1 MKRDLHKLIAFI
13 AMLFLPFALF
23 AQYVDPA
30 YGIRIDESFE
40 KGIPA
45 SWTQENVSGS
55 VNWIVESQ
63 NLTYPNGASDSLAR
77 VAFRN
82 TSGVTNKAVTRLVL
96 PPVEVASLFQPIL
109 IFSHAQDKWSGD
121 FDSLRVICR
130 TSPDGEW
137 KSLVGFN
144 SYISKWQRDT
154 VFLPA
159 QNYVQIAFEA
169 ADNLGRGVVID
180 DVIIRSTPS
189 CFAPEDLYTS
199 GATNHSITVNWM
211 GSFDAEYFYV
221 KLSKTP
227 LTDNELASSTTELVC
242 DTTTDGVSIF
252 FDGLTRGTRYYC
264 YVRAQCEHEIS
275 EWVSVEFKTANIATV
290 PDTITFEKDPKVSLA
305 SGSPFFME
313 GWYYEGS
320 HPDYKPYGNAYL
332 TDSKSYSSPS
342 SNASLAFTYYTSSNK
357 LAYSGYNG
365 AIPAGAWAYVATPEF
380 PVDVKDLQITF
391 QTLIYY
397 EYVADQFSIIVGVMD
412 DPEDRSTFVPIKTI
426 HNTRQFIKEE
436 YVVTFENYTGNGR
449 YIAFMS
455 EFEKTNHFNIDNLI
469 IEPRIDRPGTVQ
481 FDVMMPTASTMQFKF
496 EQPYDSFE
504 VAVTTTAYQIDRNCE
519 DYPDSLGIFKRAIMP
534 NMGTIEDL
542 KPGTRYYIFA
552 RGIKDGKKG
561 VWTLRRQVNMPSR
574 LDVETFPY
582 FFDFGKLATTTVVE
596 TNGYTASSVKISRL
610 PKFIVNH
617 LNKKTPS
624 KVFLCWEFFYYKKIT
639 TV

>member
-1 MKRDLHKLIAFI
+1 MNTFFRF
-13 AMLFLPFALF
+13 F
-23 AQYVDPA
+23 
-30 YGIRIDESFE
+30 FE
-40 KGIPA
+40 
-45 SWTQENVSGS
+45 
-55 VNWIVESQ
+55 
-63 NLTYPNGASDSLAR
+63 
-77 VAFRN
+77 F
-82 TSGVTNKAVTRLVL
+82 
-96 PPVEVASLFQPIL
+96 
-109 IFSHAQDKWSGD
+109 
-121 FDSLRVICR
+121 
-130 TSPDGEW
+130 
-137 KSLVGFN
+137 
-144 SYISKWQRDT
+144 
-154 VFLPA
+154 
-159 QNYVQIAFEA
+159 
-169 ADNLGRGVVID
+169 
-180 DVIIRSTPS
+180 
-189 CFAPEDLYTS
+189 
-199 GATNHSITVNWM
+199 
-211 GSFDAEYFYV
+211 
-221 KLSKTP
+221 
-227 LTDNELASSTTELVC
+227 
-242 DTTTDGVSIF
+242 VSIF

-275 EWVSVEFKTANIATV
+275 EWVFVEFKTANIATV

-397 EYVADQFSIIVGVMD
+397 KYVADQFSIIVGVMD

-504 VAVTTTAYQIDRNCE
+504 VAVTTIAYQIDRNCE

-596 TNGYTASSVKISRL
+596 TNGYTASSVKIPKIVKPLYTYGSSTFKVEDSATWVPTSYLIAHPISAKDFAISCYYPYDAVTIAVFPEVEDMAKTKEVDLEVINYVITSESVVIKKQTRPIRDGKVEFELRYL
-610 PKFIVNH
+610 PVTKAFGD
-617 LNKKTPS
+617 PYR
-624 KVFLCWEFFYYKKIT
+624 YYRT
-639 TV
+639 